1 MKIGI
6 LGTGDVGRTL
16 AAALAARRHEVML
29 GTRDIKRKM
38 AEKSEDPETPSLADW
53 LRLNPQVRL
62 GRFSDAAAHGE
73 LLFNATAGHASLE
86 ALAKVN
92 PGDLKEKVL
101 VDVANALG
109 PWGEGPVSLFV
120 SNHDSLSERIQRAHP
135 NVRLVKALN
144 TVTAHL
150 MTDPKSLAEGDHDVF
165 VAGNDPEARAEVSR
179 FLHDEFGWRAAVDL
193 GDLSAARGMEMMIM
207 LWVNIWTSLGTDD
220 FNFKVVRR

>member
-29 GTRDIKRKM
+29 GTRDVKRKM
-38 AEKSEDPETPSLADW
+38 AEKTEDPETPSLSDW
-53 LRLNPQVRL
+53 LKKNPQVRL

-92 PGDLKEKVL
+92 PGNLKEKIL
-101 VDVANALG
+101 VDIANALG

-120 SNHDSLSERIQRAHP
+120 SNNDSLAERIQRAHP
-135 NVRLVKALN
+135 NVRVVKALN

-150 MTDPKSLAEGDHDVF
+150 MTDPKSLAGGGHDVF
-165 VAGNDPEARAEVSR
+165 VAGNDPQARGEVSR
-179 FLHDEFGWRAAVDL
+179 FLHDEFGWREAVDL
-193 GDLSAARGMEMMIM
+193 GDLTAARGMEMMIM
-207 LWVNIWTSLGTDD
+207 VWIKLWEALGTAD
-220 FNFKVVRR
+220 FNFGIVR

>member
-6 LGTGDVGRTL
+6 LGTGDVGRAL
-16 AAALAARRHEVML
+16 AAALAKRGHEVML

-38 AEKSEDPETPSLADW
+38 AETTEDPETPSLADW
-53 LRLNPQVRL
+53 LKQNPQVRL

-73 LLFNATAGHASLE
+73 MLFNATAGYASIE

-92 PGDLKEKVL
+92 PADLKQKIL
-101 VDVANALG
+101 VDIANALG

-120 SNHDSLSERIQRAHP
+120 SNNDSLAERIQRAHP
-135 NVRLVKALN
+135 DTRLVKALN

-150 MTDPKSLAEGDHDVF
+150 MTAPRSLAGGDHDVF
-165 VAGNDPEARAEVSR
+165 VAGNDPEARGQVSG
-179 FLHDEFGWRAAVDL
+179 FLRDEFGWNAAVDL

-207 LWVNIWTSLGTDD
+207 LWVNIWTALGTDR
-220 FNFKVVRR
+220 FNFKVVR